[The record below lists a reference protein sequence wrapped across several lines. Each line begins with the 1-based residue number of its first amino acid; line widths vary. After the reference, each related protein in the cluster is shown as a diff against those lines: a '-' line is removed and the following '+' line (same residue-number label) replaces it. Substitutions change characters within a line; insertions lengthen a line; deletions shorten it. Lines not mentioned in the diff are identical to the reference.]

1 MSLKDIRPALRA
13 FLAADAAIAALVVS
27 GGTTRIYPGKMPQG
41 ITATSIVYNDI
52 SAQTGLHNQGSDG
65 LASVRMQLAA
75 WATTADA
82 AQALALAIKNRLHGY
97 AGLMGSGAAEVN
109 VLLVRFD
116 VWRDQD
122 DETANLRG
130 KVADYFIDYDE

>member
-13 FLAADAAIAALVVS
+13 FLAADAAIAALIVS

-65 LASVRMQLAA
+65 LTSIRMQIAA
-75 WATTADA
+75 WSTTADT
-82 AQALALAIKNRLHGY
+82 AQALALAIKERLHGY
-97 AGLMGSGAAEVN
+97 AGVMGSGGAAVN

-122 DETANLRG
+122 DEVANLRG